1 MADMLFGSS
10 WLGPLLWAAVYI
22 SDYRMTLT
30 CARMYQAQ
38 QAIVFE
44 GSYEITPLFQ
54 ADVNALRRLS
64 PRFVIALVAGTAC
77 LAVMQHTSF
86 NSGSSTLYAGALGA
100 LLLLQSAVHLRHFRN
115 WFLFRNIKA
124 VQGRVFYP
132 RGLML
137 QASAIELLGF
147 AVLYLTLFLLT
158 ASIFILGGAMAC
170 GALAFNHYRLAQRH
184 LASMSTPAVSTR
196 VDATAGR

>member
-1 MADMLFGSS
+1 MADMLFDSS

-22 SDYRMTLT
+22 SDYRMTLI

-38 QAIVFE
+38 QAIIFE

-77 LAVMQHTSF
+77 LAVMQQTSSA
-86 NSGSSTLYAGALGA
+86 SGS
-100 LLLLQSAVHLRHFRN
+100 
-115 WFLFRNIKA
+115 
-124 VQGRVFYP
+124 
-132 RGLML
+132 
-137 QASAIELLGF
+137 
-147 AVLYLTLFLLT
+147 
-158 ASIFILGGAMAC
+158 
-170 GALAFNHYRLAQRH
+170 LAFNHYRLAQRH

-196 VDATAGR
+196 VDATAGQ

>member
-1 MADMLFGSS
+1 MADLLFDSS

-22 SDYRMTLT
+22 SDYRMTLM

-64 PRFVIALVAGTAC
+64 PRFVIALVASTAW
-77 LAVMQHTSF
+77 LAVVQHTS
-86 NSGSSTLYAGALGA
+86 SAPGSSSLYAGVLGA
-100 LLLLQSAVHLRHFRN
+100 LLLLQAAVHLRHFRN
-115 WFLFRNIKA
+115 WFLFRNVKA

-132 RGLML
+132 RALML
-137 QASAIELLGF
+137 QASAIELVGF
-147 AVLYLTLFLLT
+147 SALYLTLFLLT
-158 ASIFILGGAMAC
+158 ASTFILGGAIAC
-170 GALAFNHYRLAQRH
+170 GVLVLNHYRLVQRH
-184 LASMSTPAVSTR
+184 LASTSTPAVSTR
-196 VDATAGR
+196 VDATPGH

>member
-1 MADMLFGSS
+1 MADMLFDSS
-10 WLGPLLWAAVYI
+10 WVGPLLWAAVYI

-77 LAVMQHTSF
+77 LAVMQQTSV
-86 NSGSSTLYAGALGA
+86 NSGSSSLYEGALGA

-115 WFLFRNIKA
+115 WFLFRNIKG

-137 QASAIELLGF
+137 QTSAIELLGF
-147 AVLYLTLFLLT
+147 AALYLTLFLLT
-158 ASIFILGGAMAC
+158 ASIFVLGGAMAC

-184 LASMSTPAVSTR
+184 LASRSTPAVSTR
-196 VDATAGR
+196 VDATAGH